1 MIPRKPKDLYK
12 QVAEDMNISETLVDN
27 FMTFYYKEVRKNL
40 TELKYSKINLDGLG
54 VMTVKPKTVEGLINK
69 YTCRFKKLNTDT
81 FTSYF
86 NKKRIETKLNRL
98 NNIKG
103 ILDQE
108 KQLKERFLK
117 DKADGKTGKDLEE

>member
-69 YTCRFKKLNTDT
+69 YTCRFDKLNTDT
-81 FTSYF
+81 FASYF
-86 NKKRIETKLNRL
+86 NKKRIETKLDRL
-98 NNIKG
+98 NNIKS

-108 KQLKERFLK
+108 KQLKEKFLK
-117 DKADGKTGKDLEE
+117 NKQDGKAGGDLEK

>member
-40 TELKYSKINLDGLG
+40 TELNYSKINLDGLG

-69 YTCRFKKLNTDT
+69 YTCRFDKLNTDT
-81 FTSYF
+81 FKGYF

-103 ILDQE
+103 ILDEE
-108 KQLKERFLK
+108 KQLKDKFLK
-117 DKADGKTGKDLEE
+117 SKQDGKAGKDLGK

>member
-54 VMTVKPKTVEGLINK
+54 VMTL
-69 YTCRFKKLNTDT
+69 CR
-81 FTSYF
+81 
-86 NKKRIETKLNRL
+86 I
-98 NNIKG
+98 
-103 ILDQE
+103 
-108 KQLKERFLK
+108 
-117 DKADGKTGKDLEE
+117 

>member
-54 VMTVKPKTVEGLINK
+54 VMTVKPKTVEGLIGK

-86 NKKRIETKLNRL
+86 NKKRIETKLDRL

-108 KQLKERFLK
+108 KQLKEKFLK
-117 DKADGKTGKDLEE
+117 SKQDGKAGKDLEE